1 MSAHML
7 SCHSKELSKLY
18 SIISEGHLSMST
30 LATMSCNF
38 AMDYLGTFY
47 LHPPKISCQWMKL
60 YSRISGGYLFM
71 STPALVSLDA
81 IFF

>member
-1 MSAHML
+1 
-7 SCHSKELSKLY
+7 
-18 SIISEGHLSMST
+18 MST

-47 LHPPKISCQWMKL
+47 LHPPMISCQWMKL

-81 IFF
+81 NFFLNILGLSFYIPPQQSFQQLKLYS